1 MQLPNL
7 LWLNV
12 FVTLGSVGN
21 IWHALRSGCL
31 RSNRT
36 FTTVTEVEHELDAD
50 GRIDAKPCF
59 SSRALVINLWLRLDA
74 KSSNKIV
81 TPQAKANGKSSWIFC
96 QPHLQKTPAYM
107 SVHIQSSQFK
117 VILKIP
123 LKTLII
129 LVEIKLWKIRSGWL
143 ECRHQP
149 SQCWQARMFINRL
162 YWKPT
167 WDNEISSPTFCLSVV
182 WLMSDCS
189 SGCVGGDEISRKC
202 VSNDL
207 REAAGRFLEYV
218 NSSSAWYG
226 KANKYVS

>member
-7 LWLNV
+7 LWLSV

-21 IWHALRSGCL
+21 IWHTLRSGCL

-74 KSSNKIV
+74 KSSNKII
-81 TPQAKANGKSSWIFC
+81 TPQAICC
-96 QPHLQKTPAYM
+96 Q
-107 SVHIQSSQFK
+107 
-117 VILKIP
+117 
-123 LKTLII
+123 
-129 LVEIKLWKIRSGWL
+129 
-143 ECRHQP
+143 
-149 SQCWQARMFINRL
+149 QAWMFITRL
-162 YWKPT
+162 RWKPT
-167 WDNEISSPTFCLSVV
+167 WDNEISSSTFCLSVM

-189 SGCVGGDEISRKC
+189 SGCVGGDEISRKF

-207 REAAGRFLEYV
+207 REASGSLLECV
-218 NSSSAWYG
+218 NSSSPNYG
-226 KANKYVS
+226 KANRCKTGLH

>member
-21 IWHALRSGCL
+21 IWHTLRSD

-36 FTTVTEVEHELDAD
+36 FTIVTEVEHELEAD

-74 KSSNKIV
+74 KSSNKII

-107 SVHIQSSQFK
+107 SVHIQSSQFN

-129 LVEIKLWKIRSGWL
+129 LLVEIKLWKIRSGVFK
-143 ECRHQP
+143 CRHQP
-149 SQCWQARMFINRL
+149 SNQIPSQIF
-162 YWKPT
+162 
-167 WDNEISSPTFCLSVV
+167 F
-182 WLMSDCS
+182 
-189 SGCVGGDEISRKC
+189 
-202 VSNDL
+202 
-207 REAAGRFLEYV
+207 
-218 NSSSAWYG
+218 
-226 KANKYVS
+226 

>member
-7 LWLNV
+7 LWLSV

-21 IWHALRSGCL
+21 IWHTLRSGCL

-74 KSSNKIV
+74 KSSNKII

-107 SVHIQSSQFK
+107 SGHIQSNQFK

-129 LVEIKLWKIRSGWL
+129 LVEIKLWKIRSGVCVWV
-143 ECRHQP
+143 
-149 SQCWQARMFINRL
+149 ST
-162 YWKPT
+162 PT
-167 WDNEISSPTFCLSVV
+167 
-182 WLMSDCS
+182 
-189 SGCVGGDEISRKC
+189 
-202 VSNDL
+202 
-207 REAAGRFLEYV
+207 V
-218 NSSSAWYG
+218 NMLTSLDVY
-226 KANKYVS
+226 